1 MAKKTKP
8 AKAEKNKP
16 VVDERLVLLAG
27 LFTFIFALFLLV
39 AFVSYLYTWEA
50 DQSLT
55 WQSLLKPFSISA
67 KNLMG
72 PIGASLASIAI
83 SRGFGLGAFLLPFV
97 FALWSLRILRVE
109 VRRSVKKAAVL
120 IIGMFLVSITFAFLG
135 GDAKGYLGYGLG
147 GRYGYYFV
155 SLLTHYI
162 SMVGT
167 GFLLL
172 FLIVAY
178 TVWINRAFAQRVF
191 KSVETFVDRMRRGQ
205 SAIATA
211 AQSIQ
216 REVIPS
222 AGKTDV
228 PPMEDS
234 DGENLGDRGDVVSS
248 GPVAPVEKD
257 LQEAPPAPAHRKYY
271 DEENTAPKAQGQ
283 PEPTE
288 LTPGHTESHG
298 PAGVPPPEVEESL
311 PVQGAPEEKG
321 GETLGQ
327 SPFKIYRP
335 GEADQQEQADE
346 APQGEPVPLASETK
360 GEQKPLV
367 EHVPASPV
375 ADTPTRPAEQPSSM
389 VLEVEKR
396 QDELTDASHISLDQP
411 YDPTLDLRN
420 YQMPPLELLEK
431 HDEGQVE
438 VPEEELVANKDKIIE
453 TLSNFGIGIT
463 KIRATV
469 GPTVTLYEIV
479 PAPGIKLNKIRSLED
494 DIALNLK
501 AAGVRIIA
509 PIPGKGTVG
518 IEVPNA
524 NPAIVSMLG
533 ILRSKKFQETK
544 FALPIALGKTISNE
558 PFIVDLAKMPHLLV
572 AGATGQGK
580 SVGLNAII
588 ASLLY
593 SQHPS
598 QLKFVM
604 VDPKKVE
611 LTLYSKIEKHFL
623 AKLPNEDDAIITD
636 TDKVINTLNSLC
648 IEMDERY
655 ALLKLAMVRN
665 LKEYNE
671 RFISR
676 RLSPEKGHRFLP
688 YIVLI
693 IDEYADLIMTAGREI
708 EMPIA
713 RLAQLAR
720 AIGIHLVIATQRP
733 TTNIITGLIKANF
746 PARIAFRVTSG
757 IDSKTI
763 LDGPGANQLIGRG
776 DMLVY
781 EGTGITRVQ
790 CAFLDTPEV
799 ERITDFIGNQNGYPS
814 ALELPEYNPEGEAG
828 PDSTVLQDLDE
839 LFKEVATAVVENQR
853 CSTSQIQRQ
862 YSIGFNRAGRIV
874 DQLEAAGI
882 VSAQSGSKPREVQ
895 IADLMTLKRIF
906 ETLE

>member
-1 MAKKTKP
+1 MAKKSKP
-8 AKAEKNKP
+8 AKAERTKAA
-16 VVDERLVLLAG
+16 VDERLVLLAG

-39 AFVSYLYTWEA
+39 AFASYLFSWEA
-50 DQSLT
+50 DQSLG
-55 WQSLLKPFSISA
+55 WQSLLQPFSISA
-67 KNLMG
+67 ENLMG

-83 SRGFGLGAFLLPFV
+83 SRGFGLGAFLLPVLFG
-97 FALWSLRILRVE
+97 LWSLRILRVE
-109 VRRSVKKAAVL
+109 VRQSAKKAAVL
-120 IIGMFLVSITFAFLG
+120 LVGVFLLSIIFAFLG
-135 GDAKGYLGYGLG
+135 GEAQGYLGHGLG

-155 SLLTHYI
+155 DLLSHYI

-167 GFLLL
+167 GLVLL

-178 TVWINRAFAQRVF
+178 VVWINRAFAQRVF
-191 KSVETFVDRMRRGQ
+191 ASVEGLVERMRPGG
-205 SAIATA
+205 SGVANA
-211 AQSIQ
+211 AGDARQ
-216 REVIPS
+216 EPGA
-222 AGKTDV
+222 AGGEQT
-228 PPMEDS
+228 PG
-234 DGENLGDRGDVVSS
+234 DGRKPVVS
-248 GPVAPVEKD
+248 PVED
-257 LQEAPPAPAHRKYY
+257 LPVEDAAAGGDATPPL
-271 DEENTAPKAQGQ
+271 
-283 PEPTE
+283 PEP
-288 LTPGHTESHG
+288 
-298 PAGVPPPEVEESL
+298 
-311 PVQGAPEEKG
+311 
-321 GETLGQ
+321 
-327 SPFKIYRP
+327 
-335 GEADQQEQADE
+335 
-346 APQGEPVPLASETK
+346 
-360 GEQKPLV
+360 
-367 EHVPASPV
+367 PASPV
-375 ADTPTRPAEQPSSM
+375 AVEVLPVEEDVTTLDEPTGEVVEPEPSSFSIYRPSGAEPADALEGDAPGVEDEPPVIVGAEEPGGVDDENPDGAVDGSPAGDAAGPSIGM
-389 VLEVEKR
+389 EVEKR
-396 QDELTDASHISLDQP
+396 ADELTDASHIHLDQP
-411 YDPTLDLRN
+411 YDPTLELRN
-420 YQMPPLELLEK
+420 YQMPPLELLER
-431 HDEGQVE
+431 HDEEEAE
-438 VPEEELVANKDKIIE
+438 VPEEELVANKDRIIE
-453 TLSNFGIGIT
+453 TLSHFGIGIT

-501 AAGVRIIA
+501 AAGVRIVA

-524 NPAIVSMLG
+524 RPAVVSMQS
-533 ILRSKKFQETK
+533 ILRSRKFQETK
-544 FALPIALGKTISNE
+544 HALPIALGKTISNE

-580 SVGLNAII
+580 SVGLNALI

-611 LTLYSKIEKHFL
+611 LTLYSRIEKHFL

-636 TDKVINTLNSLC
+636 TEKVINTLNSLC
-648 IEMDERY
+648 IEMDQRY

-671 RFISR
+671 RFVSR

-708 EMPIA
+708 ENPIA

-781 EGTGITRVQ
+781 EGTGVTRVQ

-799 ERITDFIGNQNGYPS
+799 ERITDFIGNQSGYPS
-814 ALELPEYNPEGEAG
+814 ALELPEYHPEGEGG
-828 PDSTVLQDLDE
+828 PDATVLQDLDE
-839 LFKEVATAVVENQR
+839 LFREIATVVVENQR

-882 VSAQSGSKPREVQ
+882 VSPQSGSKPREVL